1 MLDAAQIR
9 YSLSPAEAAV
19 LRGLVDG
26 KDLKE
31 LAAERQTS
39 VNTVRN
45 QVSSLLDKTSTS
57 SQREL
62 IGLFAGTRRI

>member
-1 MLDAAQIR
+1 
-9 YSLSPAEAAV
+9 
-19 LRGLVDG
+19 VDG